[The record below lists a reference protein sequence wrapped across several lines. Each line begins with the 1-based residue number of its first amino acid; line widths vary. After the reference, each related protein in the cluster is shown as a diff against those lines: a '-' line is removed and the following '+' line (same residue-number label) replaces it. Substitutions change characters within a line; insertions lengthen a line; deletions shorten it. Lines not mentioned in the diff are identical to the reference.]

1 MAESPSESET
11 GSNSDRQE
19 SSEDESAGLSDR
31 LSMIENFYRGEMERT
46 VGWRTRL
53 DQTTNWAVVVM
64 AAILTFVFS
73 SEDNPH
79 YVVLIGV
86 LGVFAFL
93 VIESQR
99 YQEYDAWRYRVRL
112 MQRQLVADMLDPDSS
127 QSVDWREQMADDLRN
142 PTLVISR
149 LQAVG
154 HRLKRVY
161 LFLLSVLIF
170 AWVLRISV
178 FDSGQTW
185 LETARIA
192 DIPGLVVVGI
202 VAGLYLISVALAVWS
217 AVDDKMREFRD
228 DPILE
233 SD

>member
-1 MAESPSESET
+1 MVDENGHSEADT
-11 GSNSDRQE
+11 DRDRQE
-19 SSEDESAGLSDR
+19 FAENGSLDVSDR
-31 LSMIENFYRGEMERT
+31 IAVIDNFYRGEMERT

-53 DQTTNWAVVVM
+53 DQTTNWAVVLM
-64 AAILTFVFS
+64 AAILTFAFS
-73 SEDNPH
+73 STDNPH

-112 MQRQLVADMLDPDSS
+112 MQRGFVAETFDPATSAPS
-127 QSVDWREQMADDLRN
+127 DWQERLADDLRE
-142 PTLVISR
+142 PSLVISR
-149 LQAVG
+149 WRAIG

-170 AWVLRISV
+170 AWLLRISV
-178 FDSGQTW
+178 FDSGRSW
-185 LETARIA
+185 LETATIGS
-192 DIPGLVVVGI
+192 IPGEAVVGI
-202 VAGLYLISVALAVWS
+202 VAGLYLLSVALAVWS

-228 DPILE
+228 DPISE
-233 SD
+233 